1 MKQEVVERASKL
13 ADLAPR
19 QLENE
24 RKAAEII
31 EEEISDFDYTTQ
43 AFQILVPDFRDWGLE
58 ADGEEIECLPSGL
71 ESGKIESKA
80 LVNSILNGQGSM
92 NRPNINFNPHA
103 EGISVPNFY
112 EAPSVAISPEDIQKV
127 VEADEVEGYLEVEWK
142 SHESGN
148 ILVGN
153 REDPDRIVMTHY
165 DSVWGGFIDNGFT
178 VSLLIQ
184 LLDKLDLEENLV
196 VFAGAEEISQ
206 ENPYH
211 CYGYR
216 RFEDEYLEQIQDA
229 DEIFLADSL
238 GRNTQKVI
246 EDHEIVEKAIVLN
259 RPGYKGKVKFVAS
272 AYHEVLDIYHS
283 PKDTKKALNSYE
295 EAVELVRTELGLETN

>member
-1 MKQEVVERASKL
+1 MKQKIVSRASKL

-24 RKAAEII
+24 KKAAELI
-31 EEEISDFDYTTQ
+31 EEEVSGYKCRTQ
-43 AFQILVPDFRDWGLE
+43 SFQILVPDFKDWGLK

-80 LVNSILNGQGSM
+80 MVNSILNGQGSM

-112 EAPSVAISPEDIQKV
+112 EAPSVAIDPEDVDKIL
-127 VEADEVEGYLEVEWK
+127 EADEVEGYLEVEWV
-142 SHESGN
+142 SHESRN
-148 ILVGN
+148 VLVGN
-153 REDPDRIVMTHY
+153 AEDPERIIMTHY
-165 DSVWGGFIDNGFT
+165 DSTWGGFIDNGFT

-184 LLDKLDLEENLV
+184 LLDELDLEENLV

-206 ENPYH
+206 ESPYH

-216 RFEDEYLEQIQDA
+216 RFEDQYLEQIQEA
-229 DEIFLADSL
+229 EEIFLADSL
-238 GRNTQKVI
+238 GRNSQKVI
-246 EDHEIVEKAIVLN
+246 EDPEIVEKAIVLN
-259 RPGYKGKVKFVAS
+259 TEGYEDKVKFVAS
-272 AYHEVLDIYHS
+272 EYHEVLDIYHS
-283 PKDTKKALNSYE
+283 PKDTEEALNSYE
-295 EAVELVRTELGLETN
+295 EAVKLVKTELGLQE

>member
-1 MKQEVVERASKL
+1 MKDEILERASKL

-19 QLENE
+19 QLEDE
-24 RKAAEII
+24 KKAAEII
-31 EEEISDFDYTTQ
+31 EEEVSDRDYSIQ
-43 AFQILVPDFRDWGLE
+43 KFQVLVPDFREWELK

-80 LVNSILNGQGSM
+80 LVNSVLNGQGSM

-112 EAPSVAISPEDIQKV
+112 EAPSVAIKPEDVQKV
-127 VEADEVEGYLEVEWK
+127 IQAEEVEGHLEVEWV
-142 SHESGN
+142 SHQSKN

-153 REDPDRIVMTHY
+153 SQDPERIVMTHY

-184 LLDKLDLEENLV
+184 MLEKLDLEENLV

-216 RFEDEYLEQIQDA
+216 RFEDEYLEQIQKA
-229 DEIFLADSL
+229 QEIFLADSL

-246 EDHEIVEKAIVLN
+246 ENPEIVEKAIVLN
-259 RPGYKGKVKFVAS
+259 RPEYKEKVKFVAS
-272 AYHEVLDIYHS
+272 DYHEVLDIYHS
-283 PKDTKKALNSYE
+283 PKDKKEALNSYE
-295 EAVELVRTELGLETN
+295 QAIELLREQLEI

>member
-1 MKQEVVERASKL
+1 MKEEVIERASRL

-19 QLENE
+19 QLEDE
-24 RKAAEII
+24 KRAAELI
-31 EEEISDFDYTTQ
+31 EEEIKGHEYWTQ
-43 AFQILVPDFRDWGLE
+43 AFNILVPDFKDWGLKV
-58 ADGEEIECLPSGL
+58 DGEEVRCLPSGL

-80 LVNSILNGQGSM
+80 LINSILNGQGSM

-112 EAPSVAISPEDIQKV
+112 EAPSVAISSEDVDKV
-127 VEADEVEGYLEVEWK
+127 LEADEVEGYLEVEWA
-142 SHESGN
+142 SHESKN

-153 REDPDRIVMTHY
+153 TEDPDRIVMTHY

-184 LLDKLDLEENLV
+184 ILDELDLEENLV

-206 ENPYH
+206 ERPYH

-216 RFEDEYLEQIQDA
+216 RFEDEYLEQIQEA

-238 GRNTQKVI
+238 GRKTQKVI
-246 EDHEIVEKAIVLN
+246 ENPEIIEKAIVLN
-259 RPGYKGKVKFVAS
+259 TDGYEEKVKFVAS
-272 AYHEVLDIYHS
+272 EYHEVLDIYHS
-283 PKDTKKALNSYE
+283 PRDTVKALNSYE
-295 EAVELVRTELGLETN
+295 EAVELVREELDL

>member
-1 MKQEVVERASKL
+1 MKEEVVERASRL

-24 RKAAEII
+24 QKAAQLIK
-31 EEEISDFDYTTQ
+31 EEIKDYEYSNQ
-43 AFQILVPDFRDWGLE
+43 AFQILVPDFKDWGLE
-58 ADGEEIECLPSGL
+58 ADGEEIRCLPSGL
-71 ESGKIESKA
+71 ESGKIESKD
-80 LVNSILNGQGSM
+80 LVNSVLNGQGSM

-112 EAPSVAISPEDIQKV
+112 EAPSVAISPEDVEKV
-127 VEADEVEGYLEVEWK
+127 LEADEVEGYLEVEWA
-142 SHESGN
+142 SHESEN

-153 REDPDRIVMTHY
+153 KEDPERIIMTHY

-184 LLDKLDLEENLV
+184 LLEELNMDENLL

-206 ENPYH
+206 ESPYH

-216 RFEDEYLEQIQDA
+216 RFEDEYLKQIREA
-229 DEIFLADSL
+229 EEIFLADSL
-238 GRNTQKVI
+238 GRNNQKVI
-246 EDHEIVEKAIVLN
+246 EDPEIVEKAIVLN
-259 RPGYKGKVKFVAS
+259 RDGYEEKVKFVAS
-272 AYHEVLDIYHS
+272 EYHEVLDIYHS
-283 PKDTKKALNSYE
+283 PKDTVKALNSFE
-295 EAVELVRTELGLETN
+295 EAVELVRTELGL

>member
-1 MKQEVVERASKL
+1 MKEEVVERASRL
-13 ADLAPR
+13 TDLAPR

-24 RKAAEII
+24 KKAAQLI
-31 EEEISDFDYTTQ
+31 EEEIAGHKYQTQ
-43 AFQILVPDFRDWGLE
+43 NFQILVPDFKEWELK

-71 ESGKIESKA
+71 KSGQIESKA

-112 EAPSVAISPEDIQKV
+112 EAPSVAINPEDVDKV
-127 VEADEVEGYLEVEWK
+127 LEADEVEGYLEVEWV
-142 SHESGN
+142 SHESRN

-153 REDPDRIVMTHY
+153 IEDPERIIMTHY
-165 DSVWGGFIDNGFT
+165 DSTWGGFIDNGFT

-184 LLDKLDLEENLV
+184 LLDELDLEENLV

-206 ENPYH
+206 ESPYH

-216 RFEDEYLEQIQDA
+216 RFEDQYLGQIQEA
-229 DEIFLADSL
+229 EEIFLADSL
-238 GRNTQKVI
+238 GRNSQKVI
-246 EDHEIVEKAIVLN
+246 EDPEIVEKAIVLN
-259 RPGYKGKVKFVAS
+259 TEGYEDKVKFVAS
-272 AYHEVLDIYHS
+272 EYHEVLDIYHS
-283 PKDTKKALNSYE
+283 PKDTEEALNSYE
-295 EAVELVRTELGLETN
+295 EAVNLVKTELGLQQ

>member
-1 MKQEVVERASKL
+1 MKEEIIERASEL

-24 RKAAEII
+24 RKAADLIEKEVEAFGPEI
-31 EEEISDFDYTTQ
+31 Q
-43 AFQILVPDFRDWGLE
+43 RFQILVPDFQDWGLK

-71 ESGKIESKA
+71 ESGKIRSKA

-92 NRPNINFNPHA
+92 NRPNISFNPYA

-112 EAPSVAISPEDIQKV
+112 EAPSVAISPEDVEKV
-127 VEADEVEGYLEVEWK
+127 VEANEVEGYLEVEWE
-142 SHESGN
+142 SHQSRN

-153 REDPDRIVMTHY
+153 SEDPDRIVMTHY

-184 LLDKLDLEENLV
+184 LLDELDLEENLI

-206 ENPYH
+206 ESPYH

-216 RFEDEYLEQIQDA
+216 RFEDEYIKQIQEA

-246 EDHEIVEKAIVLN
+246 KQPEIVEKAIVLN
-259 RPGYKGKVKFVAS
+259 RPGYREKVRFVAS
-272 AYHEVLDIYHS
+272 EYHEVLDIYHS
-283 PKDTKKALNSYE
+283 PEDTKQALNSYE
-295 EAVELVRTELGLETN
+295 EALELVRKELGL

>member
-1 MKQEVVERASKL
+1 MKEEVVQRASRL

-19 QLENE
+19 QLEDE
-24 RKAAEII
+24 EKAAELI
-31 EEEISDFDYTTQ
+31 EEEISEYSYSTQ

-58 ADGEEIECLPSGL
+58 ADGEEIRCLPSGL
-71 ESGKIESKA
+71 ESGRIESKA

-92 NRPNINFNPHA
+92 NRPNINFNPYA
-103 EGISVPNFY
+103 EDISVPNFY
-112 EAPSVAISPEDIQKV
+112 EAPSVAISPEDVDKV
-127 VEADEVEGYLEVEWK
+127 LEADEVEGYLKVEWV
-142 SHESGN
+142 SHESRN

-153 REDPDRIVMTHY
+153 EEDPERIILTHY
-165 DSVWGGFIDNGFT
+165 DSTWGGFIDNGFT

-184 LLDKLDLEENLV
+184 LLDEIDLKENLV

-206 ENPYH
+206 ESPYH

-216 RFEDEYLEQIQDA
+216 RFEDEYLKQIKEA

-246 EDHEIVEKAIVLN
+246 ENPEIVEKAIVLN
-259 RPGYKGKVKFVAS
+259 REGYEDKVKFVAS
-272 AYHEVLDIYHS
+272 EYHEVLDIYHS
-283 PKDTKKALNSYE
+283 PKDTVKALNSYE
-295 EAVELVRTELGLETN
+295 EAVKLVREELDLK

>member
-1 MKQEVVERASKL
+1 MREEVVERASEL

-24 RKAAEII
+24 KKAAELI
-31 EEEISDFDYTTQ
+31 EEEVSGFDYSSQ
-43 AFQILVPDFRDWGLE
+43 PFQILVPEFKDWELKV
-58 ADGEEIECLPSGL
+58 DGEEVECLPSGL

-127 VEADEVEGYLEVEWK
+127 VKAEEIEGHLEVEWS
-142 SHESGN
+142 SHESEN

-153 REDPDRIVMTHY
+153 RENPARIVMTHY

-184 LLDKLDLEENLV
+184 LLDELDLEENLV
-196 VFAGAEEISQ
+196 VFAGAEEISH
-206 ENPYH
+206 ESPYH

-216 RFEDEYLEQIQDA
+216 RFEDEYQEQIRGA

-238 GRNTQKVI
+238 GRNSQKVI
-246 EDHEIVEKAIVLN
+246 EDPEIVEKAIVLN
-259 RPGYKGKVKFVAS
+259 RPEYKEKVKFVAS

-283 PKDTKKALNSYE
+283 PKDTEEALNSYE
-295 EAVELVRTELGLETN
+295 EAVDLVKTELGL

>member
-1 MKQEVVERASKL
+1 MKEQVVERASRL

-24 RKAAEII
+24 EKAAELI
-31 EEEISDFDYTTQ
+31 EKEISEHSYSTQ
-43 AFQILVPDFRDWGLE
+43 AFQILVPDFKDWGLE
-58 ADGEEIECLPSGL
+58 ADGEEIRCLPSGL

-112 EAPSVAISPEDIQKV
+112 EAPSVAISPEDVDKV
-127 VEADEVEGYLEVEWK
+127 LEADEVEGYLEVEWV
-142 SHESGN
+142 SHESKN
-148 ILVGN
+148 IMVGN
-153 REDPDRIVMTHY
+153 EEDPDRIVMTHY
-165 DSVWGGFIDNGFT
+165 DSTWGGFIDNGFT
-178 VSLLIQ
+178 VSLIVE
-184 LLDKLDLEENLV
+184 LLDEIDLEENLV

-206 ENPYH
+206 ESPYH

-216 RFEDEYLEQIQDA
+216 RFEDEYLEQIQGA

-246 EDHEIVEKAIVLN
+246 ENPEIVEKAIVLN
-259 RPGYKGKVKFVAS
+259 REGYEDKVKFVAS
-272 AYHEVLDIYHS
+272 EYHEVLDIYHS
-283 PKDTKKALNSYE
+283 PKDTVKALNNYE
-295 EAVELVRTELGLETN
+295 DAVKLVRGELDLKQ

>member
-1 MKQEVVERASKL
+1 MKEKVINRASKL

-24 RKAAEII
+24 KKAAEII
-31 EEEISDFDYTTQ
+31 EKEISDHEYKVQ
-43 AFQILVPDFRDWGLE
+43 AFNILVPDFKDWGLE
-58 ADGEEIECLPSGL
+58 VDGEEIECLPSGL

-80 LVNSILNGQGSM
+80 LVNSVLNGQGSM
-92 NRPNINFNPHA
+92 NRPNINFNPHT

-112 EAPSVAISPEDIQKV
+112 EAPSVAISPENVEKV
-127 VEADEVEGYLEVEWK
+127 LEADEIEGYLEVEWRSHK
-142 SHESGN
+142 SRN

-153 REDPDRIVMTHY
+153 TEDPERIVMTHY

-178 VSLLIQ
+178 VSLLIH
-184 LLDKLDLEENLV
+184 LLDELDLDENLV

-206 ENPYH
+206 ERPYH

-216 RFEDEYLEQIQDA
+216 RFEDEYIEQIKNA

-238 GRNTQKVI
+238 GRNNQKVI
-246 EDHEIVEKAIVLN
+246 EEPEIVEKAIVLN
-259 RPGYKGKVKFVAS
+259 TEGYEEKVKFIAS
-272 AYHEVLDIYHS
+272 EYHEVLDIYHS
-283 PKDTKKALNSYE
+283 PKDTEKALNSYE
-295 EAVELVRTELGLETN
+295 EALDLVRKELNLEE

>member
-1 MKQEVVERASKL
+1 MKQEIVERASKL

-24 RKAAEII
+24 EKAAELI
-31 EEEISDFDYTTQ
+31 EEEVSDFEYATQ
-43 AFQILVPDFRDWGLE
+43 AFQILVPEFRDWGLE
-58 ADGEEIECLPSGL
+58 TDGEEINCLPSGL
-71 ESGKIESKA
+71 ESGKIESKD

-112 EAPSVAISPEDIQKV
+112 EAPSVAISPEDVQKV
-127 VEADEVEGYLEVEWK
+127 VEADEVVGYLEVEWR
-142 SHESGN
+142 SHESRN

-153 REDPDRIVMTHY
+153 RRNPERVVITHY

-184 LLDKLDLEENLV
+184 LLEELDLDENLV

-206 ENPYH
+206 EKPYH

-216 RFEDEYLEQIQDA
+216 RFEDEYLDQIRGA

-246 EDHEIVEKAIVLN
+246 EEPEIVEKAIVLN
-259 RPGYKGKVKFVAS
+259 RPGFKEKVKFVAS

-283 PKDTKKALNSYE
+283 PKDKKEALNSYE
-295 EAVELVRTELGLETN
+295 EAVELVRTELGL

>member
-1 MKQEVVERASKL
+1 MKEEIIERASEL

-19 QLENE
+19 QLESE
-24 RKAAEII
+24 RKAADLIEKELKAFDPEI
-31 EEEISDFDYTTQ
+31 Q
-43 AFQILVPDFRDWGLE
+43 KFQILVPDFQDWGLK

-71 ESGKIESKA
+71 ESGKMKSKA

-92 NRPNINFNPHA
+92 NRPNINFNPYA

-112 EAPSVAISPEDIQKV
+112 EAPSVAISPGDVEKV
-127 VEADEVEGYLEVEWK
+127 VEADEVEGYLEVEWE
-142 SHESGN
+142 SHESRN

-153 REDPDRIVMTHY
+153 SEDPDRIVMTHY

-184 LLDKLDLEENLV
+184 LLDELDLEENLI

-206 ENPYH
+206 ESPYH

-216 RFEDEYLEQIQDA
+216 RFEDEYIKQIQEA

-246 EDHEIVEKAIVLN
+246 EKQEIVEKAIVLN
-259 RPGYKGKVKFVAS
+259 RPGYRKKVKFVAS
-272 AYHEVLDIYHS
+272 EYHEVLDIYHS
-283 PKDTKKALNSYE
+283 PKDTKQALNSYE
-295 EAVELVRTELGLETN
+295 EALELVRKELGL

>member
-1 MKQEVVERASKL
+1 MKDEVVERASKL

-24 RKAAEII
+24 QKAAEII
-31 EEEISDFDYTTQ
+31 EGEVSDFEYTTQ
-43 AFQILVPDFRDWGLE
+43 AFQVLVPEFKDWGLE
-58 ADGEEIECLPSGL
+58 ADGEEIDCLPSGL

-80 LVNSILNGQGSM
+80 LVNSVLNGQGSM

-112 EAPSVAISPEDIQKV
+112 EAPSVAIDPEDVQKV
-127 VEADEVEGYLEVEWK
+127 VEAEEIEGHIEVEWR
-142 SHESGN
+142 SHESRN

-153 REDPDRIVMTHY
+153 AEDPDRIVITHY

-184 LLDKLDLEENLV
+184 ILEELDLEENLV

-206 ENPYH
+206 ESPYH

-216 RFEDEYLEQIQDA
+216 RFEDEYLEQIQEA

-246 EDHEIVEKAIVLN
+246 EDPEIVEKAIVLN
-259 RPGYKGKVKFVAS
+259 RPGYRENVKFVAS

-283 PKDTKKALNSYE
+283 PEDTKKVLNSYD
-295 EAVELVRTELGLETN
+295 EAVELLRTELGL

>member
-1 MKQEVVERASKL
+1 MKEEVVERASRL

-24 RKAAEII
+24 KKAAELIK
-31 EEEISDFDYTTQ
+31 EEIKDYDYSTQ
-43 AFQILVPDFRDWGLE
+43 TFQILVPDFRDWGLE
-58 ADGEEIECLPSGL
+58 ADGEEIRCLPSGL
-71 ESGKIESKA
+71 ESGKIESKD

-112 EAPSVAISPEDIQKV
+112 EAPSVAIRSEDVEKV
-127 VEADEVEGYLEVEWK
+127 LEADEVEGYLEVEWV
-142 SHESGN
+142 SHESEN

-153 REDPDRIVMTHY
+153 EQDPERIILTHY
-165 DSVWGGFIDNGFT
+165 DSTWGGFIDNGFT

-184 LLDKLDLEENLV
+184 LLDELDLEENLV

-206 ENPYH
+206 ESPYH

-216 RFEDEYLEQIQDA
+216 RFEDEYLKQIREA
-229 DEIFLADSL
+229 EEIFLADSL

-246 EDHEIVEKAIVLN
+246 EDPDIVEKAIVLN
-259 RPGYKGKVKFVAS
+259 REGYEDKVKFVAS
-272 AYHEVLDIYHS
+272 EYHEVLDIYHS
-283 PKDTKKALNSYE
+283 PKDTVKALNSYE
-295 EAVELVRTELGLETN
+295 EAVSLVREEIDLN

>member
-1 MKQEVVERASKL
+1 MKEEVVERASRL

-24 RKAAEII
+24 EKAAELIK
-31 EEEISDFDYTTQ
+31 EEIKDYDYSTQ

-58 ADGEEIECLPSGL
+58 ADGEEIRCLPSGL
-71 ESGKIESKA
+71 ESGKIESKD

-112 EAPSVAISPEDIQKV
+112 EAPSVAISSEDVKKV
-127 VEADEVEGYLEVEWK
+127 LEADEVEGYLEVEWV
-142 SHESGN
+142 SHESEN
-148 ILVGN
+148 IILGD
-153 REDPDRIVMTHY
+153 EQDPERIILTHY
-165 DSVWGGFIDNGFT
+165 DSTWGGFIDNGFT

-184 LLDKLDLEENLV
+184 LLDELDLEENLV

-206 ENPYH
+206 ESPYH

-216 RFEDEYLEQIQDA
+216 RFEDEYLKQIREA
-229 DEIFLADSL
+229 EEIFLADSL

-246 EDHEIVEKAIVLN
+246 EDPDIVEKAIVLN
-259 RPGYKGKVKFVAS
+259 REDYEDKVKFVAS
-272 AYHEVLDIYHS
+272 EYHEVLDIYHS
-283 PKDTKKALNSYE
+283 PKDTVKALNSYE
-295 EAVELVRTELGLETN
+295 EAVSLVRKELELKE